1 MTADPRPPQGLT
13 IGDLAKQ
20 SGLTPATLRAWEAR
34 HGFPRP
40 HRLPSGHRRYD
51 QDDLALVRQVLRRK
65 AAGVR
70 LESAIAE
77 AAVTATAHR
86 APVTSVFAELR
97 RSHPHAAAQPLRKST
112 LLALTRAMEDE
123 CCARAQRPT
132 LFAAFQHERFF
143 RRAEARWADLARTAR
158 STVVFADFP
167 TVDLEGSSRGATC
180 VHLPAEAP
188 MRREWS
194 LVCDA
199 PGHQAALAAWE
210 LPGQSTTRD
219 LDRIFECVWT
229 LEPAAVRDAARAC
242 ATLVAD
248 LAPHVAV
255 NLDDLDTLPIEPS
268 EDLRAATTM
277 FTRLLGYVDR
287 YR

>member
-1 MTADPRPPQGLT
+1 MTAHPPPAQGLT
-13 IGDLAKQ
+13 IGDLAIK

-51 QDDLALVRQVLRRK
+51 DQDLALVRQVLRRK

-77 AAVTATAHR
+77 AAAARRTPA
-86 APVTSVFAELR
+86 TSVFAELR
-97 RSHPHAAAQPLRKST
+97 RGYPHVAAQPLRKST
-112 LLALTRAMEDE
+112 LLALTLAMEDE
-123 CCARAQRPT
+123 CCARAERPT
-132 LFAAFQHERFF
+132 LFGAFQHEKFF
-143 RRAEARWADLARTAR
+143 RQAEDRWAELARTAR

-167 TVDLEGSSRGATC
+167 TDGVHRSSSGASC

-199 PGHQAALAAWE
+199 PGYPAALAAWE
-210 LPGQSTTRD
+210 LPGQSERRD
-219 LDRIFECVWT
+219 ADRIFECLWT
-229 LEPAAVRDAARAC
+229 LEPTAVRDAARAC
-242 ATLVAD
+242 AALVAA
-248 LAPHVAV
+248 LAPQLAEDFDG
-255 NLDDLDTLPIEPS
+255 LDRLSHEPS
-268 EDLRAATTM
+268 DDLRAATTM
-277 FTRLLGYVDR
+277 FTRMLRYVDR
-287 YR
+287 SS

>member
-1 MTADPRPPQGLT
+1 MTADPRPAQELT
-13 IGDLAKQ
+13 IGDLANQ

-51 QDDLALVRQVLRRK
+51 EQDLALVRQVLRRK

-77 AAVTATAHR
+77 
-86 APVTSVFAELR
+86 
-97 RSHPHAAAQPLRKST
+97 
-112 LLALTRAMEDE
+112 DE

-132 LFAAFQHERFF
+132 LFGAFQHERFF
-143 RRAEARWADLARTAR
+143 RQAEGRWADLARTSR
-158 STVVFADFP
+158 STVVFADFA
-167 TVDLEGSSRGATC
+167 TDGVHRSSSGAAC
-180 VHLPAEAP
+180 VHLPVQAP

-199 PGHQAALAAWE
+199 PDLPAALAAWE
-210 LPGQSTTRD
+210 LPGQSEMPD
-219 LDRIFECVWT
+219 ADRRFECVWT
-229 LEPAAVRDAARAC
+229 LEPAAVRDAARTC
-242 ATLVAD
+242 AALVAD
-248 LAPHVAV
+248 LAPDFADDFDS
-255 NLDDLDTLPIEPS
+255 LDKVSIEPS
-268 EDLRAATTM
+268 DDLRAATTM

-287 YR
+287 CR

>member
-1 MTADPRPPQGLT
+1 MTADPRPAQGLT
-13 IGDLAKQ
+13 IGDLAHR
-20 SGLTPATLRAWEAR
+20 SGLAPATLRAWEAR

-51 QDDLALVRQVLRRK
+51 EQDLALVRQVLRRK

-77 AAVTATAHR
+77 AAAARRT
-86 APVTSVFAELR
+86 PVASVFAELHR
-97 RSHPHAAAQPLRKST
+97 AYPQVPVQPLRKST
-112 LLALTRAMEDE
+112 LLALTWAMEDE
-123 CCARAQRPT
+123 CCARAQQPT

-143 RRAEARWADLARTAR
+143 RQAENRWTDLARTSR
-158 STVVFADFP
+158 STVVFADFA
-167 TVDLEGSSRGATC
+167 TEGMHRSTSGAAC
-180 VHLPAEAP
+180 VHLPVQAP

-199 PGHQAALAAWE
+199 PDHPAALAAWE
-210 LPGQSTTRD
+210 LPGQSDLRD
-219 LDRIFECVWT
+219 ADRLFECVWT
-229 LEPAAVRDAARAC
+229 LDPTAVRDAARAC
-242 ATLVAD
+242 AGLVAD
-248 LAPHVAV
+248 LAPEFAE
-255 NLDDLDTLPIEPS
+255 DLDPLDTIPNEPS

>member
-1 MTADPRPPQGLT
+1 MTADPRPAQELT
-13 IGDLAKQ
+13 IGDLANR
-20 SGLTPATLRAWEAR
+20 SGLTPATLRAWETR

-51 QDDLALVRQVLRRK
+51 EQDLALVRQVLRRK

-77 AAVTATAHR
+77 AAAARRT
-86 APVTSVFAELR
+86 PVASVFAELR
-97 RSHPHAAAQPLRKST
+97 RAYPQAPAQPLRKST
-112 LLALTRAMEDE
+112 LLALTWAMEDE

-143 RRAEARWADLARTAR
+143 RQAEARWADLSRTSR
-158 STVVFADFP
+158 STAVFADFA
-167 TVDLEGSSRGATC
+167 TDGAHRSSSGAAC
-180 VHLPAEAP
+180 VHLPEQAP

-199 PGHQAALAAWE
+199 PDHPAALAAWE
-210 LPGQSTTRD
+210 LPGQAGTRD
-219 LDRIFECVWT
+219 ADRLFECVWT
-229 LEPAAVRDAARAC
+229 LDPAAVRDAARAC
-242 ATLVAD
+242 AALVSD
-248 LAPHVAV
+248 LAPDLAE
-255 NLDDLDTLPIEPS
+255 DLDALDTVPNEPS
-268 EDLRAATTM
+268 EDLLAATTM
-277 FTRLLGYVDR
+277 FTRLLGYVDK